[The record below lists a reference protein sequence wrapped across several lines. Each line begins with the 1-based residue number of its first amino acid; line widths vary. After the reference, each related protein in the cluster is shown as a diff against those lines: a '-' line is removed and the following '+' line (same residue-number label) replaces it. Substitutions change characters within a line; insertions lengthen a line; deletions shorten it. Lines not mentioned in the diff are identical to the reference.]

1 MDSNTNYSEDLKV
14 IKKVM
19 EESSRFLSLSGL
31 SGLFAGLIAFA
42 GATVAYLVILKNNI
56 LLTEEY
62 FTGLTNKELR
72 ILKTELIADL
82 ALVLIM
88 AIAVSLYFSYRK
100 SLRKE
105 LKMWTPVSKRLLI
118 NMLIPLVTGG
128 IFIIILYIQNQCKLV
143 VPAMLLFYGL
153 ALVNASKFTY
163 SEVFYLGLIEIL
175 TGLLGAIFPAY
186 GLFFWCFGFGLLHI
200 VYGLTMYRKYEG

>member
-42 GATVAYLVILKNNI
+42 GATVAYLVILKNKI

-62 FTGLTNKELR
+62 FTGLTDKELR
-72 ILKTELIADL
+72 ILKTELIVVL
-82 ALVLIM
+82 ALVLIL

-128 IFIIILYIQNQCKLV
+128 IFIIILYIQNQWKLV
-143 VPAMLLFYGL
+143 IPAMLLFYGL

-163 SEVFYLGLIEIL
+163 GEVFYLGLIEIL
-175 TGLLGAIFPAY
+175 TGLLCTIFPVY
-186 GLFFWCFGFGLLHI
+186 GLVFWCFGFGLLHI
-200 VYGLTMYRKYEG
+200 AYGLTMYRKYEG

>member
-31 SGLFAGLIAFA
+31 SGLFTGFIAFA

-82 ALVLIM
+82 ALILIL

-128 IFIIILYIQNQCKLV
+128 IFIIILYIQNQWKLV

-175 TGLLGAIFPAY
+175 TGLLCAIFPAY

>member
-42 GATVAYLVILKNNI
+42 GAAVAYFVILKNKI
-56 LLTEEY
+56 LLTEKY
-62 FTGLTNKELR
+62 FTGLTIKELR

-82 ALVLIM
+82 ALVLIL
-88 AIAVSLYFSYRK
+88 AIGVSLYFSYRK
-100 SLRKE
+100 SLRKG

-128 IFIIILYIQNQCKLV
+128 IFIIILYIQNQWQLII
-143 VPAMLLFYGL
+143 PAMLLFYGL
-153 ALVNASKFTY
+153 ALVNAGKFTY

-175 TGLLGAIFPAY
+175 TGLLCAIFPVY
-186 GLFFWCFGFGLLHI
+186 GLLFWCFGFGILHI
-200 VYGLTMYRKYEG
+200 AYGLTMYRKYEG